1 MNTCLFSHS
10 ETIKINLKQFKLLG
24 VESEWVFFTCH
35 EHYPTD
41 ASDNQMKNTHC
52 QSHEERLVS
61 APGYS
66 LNYVHCCSLSS
77 ESLFPRYRENIRN
90 TIPTPVSFT
99 GWVTMQETPKLLKSH
114 WCEPKDHQPQ
124 EMLQQNNIKKAPL
137 SYSATLAVSIPV
149 VKYSCI
155 LLWLFPP
162 FSTFFQSKM

>member
-1 MNTCLFSHS
+1 MPLKLSNIVRGKARVLFFFFKGYVSASVGKTMNTCLFSHS

-99 GWVTMQETPKLLKSH
+99 G
-114 WCEPKDHQPQ
+114 
-124 EMLQQNNIKKAPL
+124 
-137 SYSATLAVSIPV
+137 
-149 VKYSCI
+149 
-155 LLWLFPP
+155 
-162 FSTFFQSKM
+162 